1 LNGAERFLVEKIR
14 VNYKYDWGF
23 IHPTQAEIIS
33 FSLILLGI
41 SILLFYRDKKSVGEK
56 KA

>member
-1 LNGAERFLVEKIR
+1 VNGLERFFVEKIR

-33 FSLILLGI
+33 SCLVFIGI
-41 SILLFYRDKKSVGEK
+41 GILLFYKKK
-56 KA
+56 KEVITA